1 MAKAVQVQV
10 LFAAEKTA
18 EFFSGLFF
26 SKNHFFPKVTFY
38 PSDILNITAT
48 GG

>member
-26 SKNHFFPKVTFY
+26 FFKKSFFP
-38 PSDILNITAT
+38 
-48 GG
+48 

>member
-26 SKNHFFPKVTFY
+26 QKIIFSLKSLFIHPIF
-38 PSDILNITAT
+38 
-48 GG
+48 